1 MNSDRHMLKF
11 RAPRAA
17 HFAPN
22 FKAATDGRR
31 RGLLAGPIIP
41 PTAEGRGR
49 GGTPFLIEAQYFFL
63 PKRNGRKERAGF
75 RAIRASDGG

>member
-1 MNSDRHMLKF
+1 MNSDRDMLKF

-41 PTAEGRGR
+41 PSAEGRG
-49 GGTPFLIEAQYFFL
+49 GKGPHFLLKPNIFFA
-63 PKRNGRKERAGF
+63 KEERKEGKSW
-75 RAIRASDGG
+75 IPGH